1 MYLNYKLYSLN
12 GGLAFMSGSMRL
24 SVFCAGAWCIFTVF
38 RGLCESVQVLLG
50 GLMSTYLNEY
60 VFELY
65 NLSASVPESYIA
77 QMVDI
82 FGRWAF

>member
-1 MYLNYKLYSLN
+1 MV
-12 GGLAFMSGSMRL
+12 GWL
-24 SVFCAGAWCIFTVF
+24 SCLDQYVEVFLRGCMVYIHCIW
-38 RGLCESVQVLLG
+38 GLCESVQVLLG
-50 GLMSTYLNEY
+50 SLMSTYLNEY

>member
-1 MYLNYKLYSLN
+1 MV
-12 GGLAFMSGSMRL
+12 GWL
-24 SVFCAGAWCIFTVF
+24 SCLDQYVEVFLCGRMVYIYYIW
-38 RGLCESVQVLLG
+38 GLCESVEVLLG

-77 QMVDI
+77 RMVDI
-82 FGRWAF
+82 FGI

>member
-1 MYLNYKLYSLN
+1 
-12 GGLAFMSGSMRL
+12 
-24 SVFCAGAWCIFTVF
+24 
-38 RGLCESVQVLLG
+38 
-50 GLMSTYLNEY
+50 MSTYLNEY

-82 FGRWAF
+82 FGRWAFCLAINIRP